1 MKYYQDSS
9 VILFVYLVFGL
20 KKASLRIST
29 KVKVEQAGFSQQIT
43 GKYSDTSYSLSG
55 AASVVFVVVVVF
67 IMRTTDK
74 CN

>member
-9 VILFVYLVFGL
+9 VILFAYLVFGL
-20 KKASLRIST
+20 KKVSLRIST

-55 AASVVFVVVVVF
+55 AASVVVVF
-67 IMRTTDK
+67 IMRITDK